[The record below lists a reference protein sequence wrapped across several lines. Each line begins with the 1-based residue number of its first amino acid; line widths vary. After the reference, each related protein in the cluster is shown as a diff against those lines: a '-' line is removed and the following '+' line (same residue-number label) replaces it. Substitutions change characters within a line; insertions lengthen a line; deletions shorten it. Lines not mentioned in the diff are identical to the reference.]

1 MKINNDNVSTTVS
14 VDDSVSTNVQF
25 DTSAK
30 ENTRK
35 AADDHI
41 RNVVQPRYD
50 SLSSGYRIKRTPATF
65 RRIQTLKLSDAEL
78 TEVLKTHKGRM
89 EFGYN
94 YLEKVEEHGMRLQ
107 QNMDGQRQYW
117 PMENICAF
125 RALAADDNYEL
136 NELLEPNVWDDDGN
150 RMEVKPGRFVVKD
163 TLTGKEYDIIK
174 SYDTL
179 EGSPEFFR
187 LNEEVEDVSVRID
200 LWCELI

>member
-1 MKINNDNVSTTVS
+1 
-14 VDDSVSTNVQF
+14 
-25 DTSAK
+25 
-30 ENTRK
+30 
-35 AADDHI
+35 
-41 RNVVQPRYD
+41 
-50 SLSSGYRIKRTPATF
+50 
-65 RRIQTLKLSDAEL
+65 
-78 TEVLKTHKGRM
+78 
-89 EFGYN
+89 
-94 YLEKVEEHGMRLQ
+94 
-107 QNMDGQRQYW
+107 
-117 PMENICAF
+117 MENICAF

-200 LWCELI
+200 L